1 MAAKIDKKDLKGP
14 DAFHSFSDRAF
25 SWVEKNAKA
34 IGGFVT
40 VVLVASAAYIAY
52 GWYSASQEAKA
63 AEALFKPESAI
74 EKAETALRE
83 ERAKLM
89 QDKKIE
95 KPESARPVDFAKDFG
110 PAVVQVKAALKDNAS
125 SRAAL
130 VSALNL
136 TSFLI
141 EKKQFA
147 EALEVIEIPRYRPG
161 NSDMLNGFYQMHRGV
176 VYLEN
181 KKFDEALRA
190 YQDILGSKGLKY
202 FHPEA
207 LLKIGVAYEMKGDQS
222 KARET
227 YEKLSKDFPDSESS
241 KSAQQYMRLLEM
253 KPQQG

>member
-1 MAAKIDKKDLKGP
+1 MASKIDKKDLKGP
-14 DAFHSFSDRAF
+14 DAFVSLSERAF
-25 SWVEKNAKA
+25 AWIDQNAKVIAGLVFA
-34 IGGFVT
+34 IFVGS
-40 VVLVASAAYIAY
+40 SAYVAY
-52 GWYSASQEAKA
+52 GWYNSGQEAKA

-74 EKAETALRE
+74 EKAEAALRE
-83 ERAKLM
+83 EREKLM

-95 KPESARPVDFAKDFG
+95 KPESARPVDFSKDFG
-110 PAVVQVKAALKDNAS
+110 PAVVQVKAALKENAS

-147 EALEVIEIPRYRPG
+147 EALEVIEIPSYRPG
-161 NSDMLNGFYQMHRGV
+161 NSEILNGFYQMHRGV

-181 KKFDEALRA
+181 KKFDEALQA
-190 YQDILGSKGLKY
+190 YQGVLGSKGLKY

-207 LLKIGVAYEMKGDQS
+207 LLKIGIAYEMKGDQA

-227 YEKLSKDFPDSESS
+227 YEKLSKEFPDSESS
-241 KSAQQYMRLLEM
+241 KSAQQYMRLLEI